1 MTYIKKLLISGS
13 TKDAEEFDQLPPEEA
28 KKRLR
33 ILVDKM
39 DSDSD
44 GFVDKSEMNAWIL
57 KSFASLSKEESEERF
72 EDNDEDGDGIISWDE
87 YKRAEFDLDDDE
99 DIKDV
104 AGDPDKAEELS
115 MMEEDHILF
124 QAADKDSD
132 GKLTKSEFLSFTH
145 PEEDAEMIRPVLT
158 LTLSA
163 KDSNQDG
170 KINFQEY
177 IGERAK
183 DQTKEWLVTEKERF
197 DTDLDKNKDGFLDEA
212 EIIAWVIP
220 DNNEI
225 ATDEVNHLF
234 AGADEDVDGLLSVKE
249 IIDNHELFVGSEA
262 TDYGEHLHDPNRFD
276 DEL

>member
-1 MTYIKKLLISGS
+1 MIISGS
-13 TKDAEEFDQLPPEEA
+13 TKDAEEYDQLPPEEA

-72 EDNDEDGDGIISWDE
+72 EDTDEDGDSIISWDE

-99 DIKDV
+99 DFDIKNV

-145 PEEDAEMIRPVLT
+145 PEEDAEMIRPVLS
-158 LTLSA
+158 LTLKH

-170 KINFQEY
+170 KINFQEF

-183 DQTKEWLVTEKERF
+183 DQTKEWLLTEKERF
-197 DTDLDKNKDGFLDEA
+197 DSELDKNKDGFLNEV
-212 EIIAWVIP
+212 EIIAWAIP

-225 ATDEVNHLF
+225 TTEEVNHLF
-234 AGADEDVDGLLSVKE
+234 AGPGISTFPHQKGFFFSVLYFVMREK
-249 IIDNHELFVGSEA
+249 LFLFCLNNLMLKI
-262 TDYGEHLHDPNRFD
+262 H
-276 DEL
+276 